1 MGASKLSD
9 GEGLRGARDSG
20 VLGQDARDA
29 GRGTEDEAGC
39 AAGGRNAQ
47 IGLRPAVFGRPEV
60 LLRAVGQD

>member
-9 GEGLRGARDSG
+9 DEGLRGARDSG

-47 IGLRPAVFGRPEV
+47 IHLRPAVFRRPEV